1 MTSLRLA
8 LVFCL
13 CALSLGAAAE
23 TLYVT
28 DRVLADVHATAQAR
42 GEPVGA
48 LPTGTPVEVL
58 EIRDDRVRV
67 RAPGDIEGWMER
79 RLLIDEQPAMALVL
93 KLQEQQQRTRAELE
107 RLKRDRRNSSI
118 GALVAVGTVTL
129 LFGFV
134 LGALWLDHRIRVR
147 HGGFRI

>member
-1 MTSLRLA
+1 MTSFRVA

-13 CALSLGAAAE
+13 CVLSLGAAAE

-58 EIRDDRVRV
+58 ETRGDVVRV
-67 RAPGDIEGWMER
+67 RAPDALEGWVARE
-79 RLLIDEQPAMALVL
+79 LLIEEQPAMALVL
-93 KLQEQQQRTRAELE
+93 KLQEQQQRTRAELDRLRRE
-107 RLKRDRRNSSI
+107 RRGSSV

>member
-1 MTSLRLA
+1 MTSARLA

-13 CALSLGAAAE
+13 CALAPGALAE

-28 DRVLADVHATAQAR
+28 DRVLAEVHATPAAR
-42 GEPVGA
+42 GKPVGVV
-48 LPTGTPVEVL
+48 PTGTTVEVL
-58 EIRDDRVRV
+58 ETRGELARIQ
-67 RAPGDIEGWMER
+67 APGVPEGWVER
-79 RLLIDEQPAMALVL
+79 RLLTDQPPAMALVL
-93 KLQEQQQRTRAELE
+93 KLQEQQERTQAELE
-107 RLKRDRRNSSI
+107 RIKGERRTTSVW
-118 GALVAVGTVTL
+118 AMVAVGTVTL